1 MDIFYHYN
9 ACVECKKKVLN
20 ENGGWFCEK
29 CSKTYPT
36 CNMVYNFNLKIE
48 DFTGIQYGQVFG
60 ETVGDAV
67 FGMNARDLNAI
78 RGEDQFVSDDLK
90 ELLKSKQN
98 IETMM
103 MIKVK
108 MDTYQG
114 NTQSE
119 ENRMRY

>member
-1 MDIFYHYN
+1 
-9 ACVECKKKVLN
+9 
-20 ENGGWFCEK
+20 
-29 CSKTYPT
+29 
-36 CNMVYNFNLKIE
+36 MVYNFNLKIE

-78 RGEDQFVSDDLK
+78 RGEDQIVSDDLK

-103 MIKVK
+103 LIKVK

-119 ENRMRY
+119 ENKMRY